1 MKKFRKCK
9 MEIKIIIFILFST
22 IIFIGC
28 ETDEEKGNKIF
39 SENVAKTNKI
49 LGDDLNMN
57 NIDELILLKDNIKNI
72 VVKYPTI
79 DLSVRLLSGDVKIS
93 NYTISDIENL
103 IIDFLKK
110 PEWVKQLGTSSE
122 DYGYGVTV
130 DSSNNIYVTG
140 QTDGGLDG
148 ITNSGGTDI
157 FLVKFNSRGL

>member
-1 MKKFRKCK
+1 

-72 VVKYPTI
+72 TVKYPTI
-79 DLSVRLLSGDVKIS
+79 DLSVRLLSGDVKIV
-93 NYTISDIENL
+93 TIQSMILKNWLL
-103 IIDFLKK
+103 I
-110 PEWVKQLGTSSE
+110 SE
-122 DYGYGVTV
+122 
-130 DSSNNIYVTG
+130 
-140 QTDGGLDG
+140 
-148 ITNSGGTDI
+148 
-157 FLVKFNSRGL
+157 